1 MKKKNDDLLRL
12 AFGELSDADA
22 TVVEA
27 RAAADPS
34 ARRELQVCRDIRAS
48 LQHLPPPPADG
59 LSTERL
65 RAAILDRELGAKKPG
80 FNWGWAPMALAAMAA
95 VVFITRP
102 GQRSEP
108 TLVSMNNE
116 IGENVFKNKP
126 LMSDFSASASAPAPV
141 TMSVATPAATPAKS
155 AARFRSNQRG
165 VEGARPHTA
174 WVPKPVFKA
183 QPNNAPQY
191 ALMSSFDDLE
201 TIASP
206 QSSVD
211 TDALASKA
219 NKDGADTVVIVSG
232 KRDLDTGAAA
242 ATETEANH
250 VLVGG

>member
-59 LSTERL
+59 LSAERL
-65 RAAILDRELGAKKPG
+65 RAAILDRELGARKPG
-80 FNWGWAPMALAAMAA
+80 FAWGWAPMALAALAA
-95 VVFITRP
+95 VVFISRP
-102 GQRSEP
+102 AQRSEP
-108 TLVSMNNE
+108 AVVAMNNE

-126 LMSDFSASASAPAPV
+126 LMSDFSASTNAAAAV
-141 TMSVATPAATPAKS
+141 TMSVATPAVTSAKS
-155 AARFRSNQRG
+155 SARFRSNQRG
-165 VEGARPHTA
+165 MEGARPHTA
-174 WVPKPVFKA
+174 SWAPKPFVKA
-183 QPNNAPQY
+183 PINAPV
-191 ALMSSFDDLE
+191 AMVARLDSFE

-219 NKDGADTVVIVSG
+219 IKDGADTVVIVSG